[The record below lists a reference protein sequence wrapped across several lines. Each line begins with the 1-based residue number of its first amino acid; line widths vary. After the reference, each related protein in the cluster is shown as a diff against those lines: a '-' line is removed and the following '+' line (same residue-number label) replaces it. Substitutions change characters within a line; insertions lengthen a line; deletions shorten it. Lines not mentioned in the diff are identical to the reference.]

1 MVNFFTKLIAAFI
14 IFAVILVS
22 GFLKPLLIIAVVLI
36 LTYFIYNF
44 FMNRKSDKDDGRR

>member
-14 IFAVILVS
+14 IFAVIIVS
-22 GFLKPLLIIAVVLI
+22 GFLKPILIIAVILI
-36 LTYFIYNF
+36 FAYFVYNF